1 MHIVGTDL
9 CRRLDIEGEI
19 DTEETA
25 ILIKAYFCFWRM
37 TLLSSFAFEPNTLGG
52 SFACCLLYI
61 WRFDIF
67 MSVSRCTT
75 QVYHRVW
82 LYLRLFS
89 LLFASDVRCLV

>member
-19 DTEETA
+19 DTDETA

-52 SFACCLLYI
+52 SFCLLASCTYCV
-61 WRFDIF
+61 FGVL
-67 MSVSRCTT
+67 MSVRDTLFKCIPTYDCTY
-75 QVYHRVW
+75 Q
-82 LYLRLFS
+82 LF
-89 LLFASDVRCLV
+89 VVVVTCV

>member
-19 DTEETA
+19 DTDETA

-52 SFACCLLYI
+52 SFACCFMYI
-61 WRFDIF
+61 WRFWCFDEYERYTNSIVQACLIVPTISF
-67 MSVSRCTT
+67 VS
-75 QVYHRVW
+75 
-82 LYLRLFS
+82 FNI
-89 LLFASDVRCLV
+89 A